1 MKPHDVRQSE
11 QDSISNAEKK
21 RGVSLGEELLLAALA
36 VIFLLAW
43 LSSYFENFYAKWIA
57 PIFGWFA

>member
-36 VIFLLAW
+36 VIFLLVW
-43 LSSYFENFYAKWIA
+43 LNSYLESFYSKWIA
-57 PIFGWFA
+57 PIFGWFT

>member
-36 VIFLLAW
+36 VIFLLA
-43 LSSYFENFYAKWIA
+43 
-57 PIFGWFA
+57 

>member
-1 MKPHDVRQSE
+1 MKPQDVRQSE

-36 VIFLLAW
+36 VIFVLAW
-43 LSSYFENFYAKWIA
+43 LSSYFEGFYAKWIV
-57 PIFGWFA
+57 PIFGWIA

>member
-11 QDSISNAEKK
+11 QDSISSAEKK

-36 VIFLLAW
+36 VIFLFVW
-43 LSSYFENFYAKWIA
+43 LSSYLESFYAKWIA
-57 PIFGWFA
+57 PIFGWFG